1 MTLHAVRPTGHEYL
15 ALVTDL
21 LQRQRLAD
29 PVAGLWEAA
38 DLQWWYTRDPHP
50 HDADAVVWVDGH
62 APVTAA
68 VFTRWSAGRYGCE
81 VIGDPT
87 LAAAWEFVHRRC
99 AELPTASI
107 EMEVDATSPVSAA
120 EAVRAGF
127 TERVETIAVSWLD
140 AADRAAVR
148 ALPDGYTL
156 VARPEQ
162 DGPHPMIKR
171 NGAHVEARLR
181 DCSLY
186 DPELDL
192 ALLTDDGAVAG
203 YAMFWAD
210 PALRRTR
217 RTHAYRGHAQRARA
231 RRHPAARRWTLARRC
246 DRFKSATKSPI
257 RPRRGIPHSSARRG
271 VPTHD
276 RPHRKVKDSSASV
289 VRQSARTPTNK
300 SRCASAGHPG
310 RVRESH
316 PGAVRA
322 ANGTRAVRRRRSCL
336 QEPPHAPP

>member
-21 LQRQRLAD
+21 LQRRRLAD

-50 HDADAVVWVDGH
+50 HDADAVVWVDGD
-62 APVTAA
+62 APLTAA
-68 VFTRWSAGRYGCE
+68 VFTRWSASRYGCD
-81 VIGDPT
+81 VLGDPT

-99 AELPTASI
+99 GELAAASI

-140 AADRAAVR
+140 ADCRAAVR
-148 ALPDGYTL
+148 ALPHGYTL
-156 VARPEQ
+156 LARPEQ
-162 DGPHPMIKR
+162 DGPHPMIER
-171 NGAHVEARLR
+171 NGADVEARLR

-210 PALRRTR
+210 PRTCVGLVEPMRIEDMHSGRGLAGTLLRAGLDAL
-217 RTHAYRGHAQRARA
+217 
-231 RRHPAARRWTLARRC
+231 AARGC
-246 DRFKSATKSPI
+246 DRFKVSHELANPAAERAYLGAGFRTHQHVEVYR
-257 RPRRGIPHSSARRG
+257 RP
-271 VPTHD
+271 T
-276 RPHRKVKDSSASV
+276 
-289 VRQSARTPTNK
+289 
-300 SRCASAGHPG
+300 G
-310 RVRESH
+310 RVA
-316 PGAVRA
+316 PF
-322 ANGTRAVRRRRSCL
+322 TY
-336 QEPPHAPP
+336 PPRLSS

>member
-21 LQRQRLAD
+21 LQRRRLAD

-50 HDADAVVWVDGH
+50 HDADAVVWVDGD

-68 VFTRWSAGRYGCE
+68 VFTRWSASRYGCD
-81 VIGDPT
+81 VLGDPT

-99 AELPTASI
+99 GELAAASI

-127 TERVETIAVSWLD
+127 TEHVETIAVSWLD

-162 DGPHPMIKR
+162 DGPHPMVKR
-171 NGAHVEARLR
+171 NCADVEARLR

-192 ALLTDDGAVAG
+192 ALLTDDGVVAG

-210 PALRRTR
+210 PRTR
-217 RTHAYRGHAQRARA
+217 VGLVRTYACRGHAQRARA
-231 RRHPAARRWTLARRC
+231 RRHPAARRPGGTRGARVRPLQGEP
-246 DRFKSATKSPI
+246 RGHQPGSGAGL
-257 RPRRGIPHSSARRG
+257 PRRGLPHSSARRG
-271 VPTHD
+271 LPTPD
-276 RPHRKVKDSSASV
+276 RLIRTGPGGAPLALVLRSGAGQRSSA
-289 VRQSARTPTNK
+289 
-300 SRCASAGHPG
+300 
-310 RVRESH
+310 
-316 PGAVRA
+316 
-322 ANGTRAVRRRRSCL
+322 L
-336 QEPPHAPP
+336 ID

>member
-50 HDADAVVWVDGH
+50 RDADAVVWVDDG

-68 VFTRWSAGRYGCE
+68 VFTRWSASRYGCA
-81 VIGDPT
+81 VLGDPT
-87 LAAAWEFVHRRC
+87 LAAAWQFVHRRC
-99 AELPTASI
+99 GELAAASI

-127 TERVETIAVSWLD
+127 TEHVETIAVSWLD
-140 AADRAAVR
+140 AADRAAAR

-156 VARPEQ
+156 VARPQQ
-162 DGPHPMIKR
+162 DGPHPMITR
-171 NGAHVEARLR
+171 NGADVEARLR

-192 ALLTDDGAVAG
+192 ALLADDGAVAG

-210 PALRRTR
+210 PRTR
-217 RTHAYRGHAQRARA
+217 VGLVEPMRIEDMHSGRGLAGTLLRAGLDA
-231 RRHPAARRWTLARRC
+231 LAARRC
-246 DRFKSATKSPI
+246 ERFKVSHELTNPAAERVYLGAGFRTHEHVGVY
-257 RPRRGIPHSSARRG
+257 RR
-271 VPTHD
+271 T
-276 RPHRKVKDSSASV
+276 
-289 VRQSARTPTNK
+289 T
-300 SRCASAGHPG
+300 G
-310 RVRESH
+310 RSG
-316 PGAVRA
+316 P
-322 ANGTRAVRRRRSCL
+322 S
-336 QEPPHAPP
+336 